1 MMQNTLLLMKPDAIA
16 NNIVGHI
23 LAMIEKA
30 GFDLVAMKLTQFN
43 PTTARAFYNVHEGKF
58 FLEGLVKFMCSGRV
72 IVIVLRK
79 ENAIKD
85 LRKLVGPT
93 DPVKAEE
100 GTIRKKYATSTRVNA
115 VHASDSI
122 EAAEREIK
130 FFFSQEELL
139 HTL

>member
-1 MMQNTLLLMKPDAIA
+1 
-16 NNIVGHI
+16 
-23 LAMIEKA
+23 
-30 GFDLVAMKLTQFN
+30 
-43 PTTARAFYNVHEGKF
+43 
-58 FLEGLVKFMCSGRV
+58 MCSGRV